1 MTKLALPMMGN
12 YQIPGIYL
20 LKKILKCEV
29 IKTPKITK
37 KTLELG
43 TKYSPET
50 VCMPFKYTLGAF
62 IEAINSG
69 ADTVVQF
76 GGGCRYGYYYELQEN
91 ILKDLYDVNYINLVS
106 KGKTN
111 IKEILKKF
119 KSINPKLSLINAL
132 YRFLITKR
140 MVFCMDKIEDYMR
153 HNLAFEKEKE
163 MQKIYNELLN
173 KFENNKGY
181 INLIYNYLKYFRKIK
196 KVKLDKPE
204 NRIRIGII
212 GELFTVMEPFGNND
226 LEELLIKNKVDITR
240 FTNVKYLLFEKG
252 KKIKKYLKYSKEFVK
267 YRMGADASD
276 NIARTKYL
284 CENKYDAIIHIK
296 STFCTPEIGAMPI
309 IEKICNE
316 YKVPI
321 LFFSFDSQ
329 DSKTGFYTR
338 VEALLDMI
346 EMRKKNE

>member
-1 MTKLALPMMGN
+1 
-12 YQIPGIYL
+12 
-20 LKKILKCEV
+20 
-29 IKTPKITK
+29 
-37 KTLELG
+37 
-43 TKYSPET
+43 
-50 VCMPFKYTLGAF
+50 
-62 IEAINSG
+62 
-69 ADTVVQF
+69 
-76 GGGCRYGYYYELQEN
+76 
-91 ILKDLYDVNYINLVS
+91 
-106 KGKTN
+106 
-111 IKEILKKF
+111 
-119 KSINPKLSLINAL
+119 
-132 YRFLITKR
+132 
-140 MVFCMDKIEDYMR
+140 
-153 HNLAFEKEKE
+153 

-181 INLIYNYLKYFRKIK
+181 INLMYNYLKYFRKIK
-196 KVKLDKPE
+196 KVKLDKSE
-204 NRIRIGII
+204 DRIRIGII

-296 STFCTPEIGAMPI
+296 STFCTPEIGAIHI